1 MSKKLRNWITVLF
14 ILLML
19 TIYASFI
26 FFRDKIAVPKVQYLG
41 IVLCLLFTFAIFE
54 NRKDAW
60 FLRAALFFT
69 VISDWFLVIKQ
80 SDYLLALITFTIAQ
94 FFYAIRLWENDGSVN
109 RNKKHILMRSMVL
122 IIMELGFLFLFKI
135 LKIKYD
141 SLIFM
146 GVMYF
151 TFLLMNVLLA
161 FMQLRK
167 NILFPIGM
175 TLFLCCDVLVGLSN
189 LQNYIALA
197 EPSFLLA
204 IINSPV
210 DLIWIFY
217 FPSQALLALSIL
229 TNRKKL

>member
-1 MSKKLRNWITVLF
+1 MVSQGC
-14 ILLML
+14 
-19 TIYASFI
+19 A
-26 FFRDKIAVPKVQYLG
+26 
-41 IVLCLLFTFAIFE
+41 
-54 NRKDAW
+54 
-60 FLRAALFFT
+60 FFT

>member
-26 FFRDKIAVPKVQYLG
+26 FSEIKLRSESAISGNHSL
-41 IVLCLLFTFAIFE
+41 LLFTFAIFE

-204 IINSPV
+204 IITLR
-210 DLIWIFY
+210 LILSGFSIFH
-217 FPSQALLALSIL
+217 
-229 TNRKKL
+229 RKLCWL